1 MENRKQSFRSVVGE
15 SVRVRSLCINYTI
28 EKVWES
34 RSTREANEAVLNLFR
49 TFNNA
54 SHTQLPHIFSNY
66 NIYYLRAAPNFHI
79 RIFEA
84 NNLLVRIFVTHHH
97 SAPAISKQPTQIHL
111 CVRVE
116 RNHIRHCFTIAVMC
130 VHLTSR
136 YAIDE
141 RIVADDVL
149 VRRIHIGGIHIPLF
163 SFDLLAAH
171 PFALAFRSDGTQ
183 AVFFCYRRL
192 ENQWMVARL
201 PIDENGTKLNAELK
215 WSIRWRFR
223 DFWTFVSRAKDFY
236 RQF

>member
-1 MENRKQSFRSVVGE
+1 M
-15 SVRVRSLCINYTI
+15 
-28 EKVWES
+28 
-34 RSTREANEAVLNLFR
+34 LNLFR

-149 VRRIHIGGIHIPLF
+149 VRRIHIGGTIFPTF
-163 SFDLLAAH
+163 FFRFACGASVCPCVSFGWNAGGFFLL
-171 PFALAFRSDGTQ
+171 ST
-183 AVFFCYRRL
+183 
-192 ENQWMVARL
+192 
-201 PIDENGTKLNAELK
+201 
-215 WSIRWRFR
+215 S
-223 DFWTFVSRAKDFY
+223 
-236 RQF
+236 